1 MYGSKMTHRLLL
13 APLLAVATWCY
24 GQCTTTLPADA
35 VIVDDASPQF
45 VGGSNLN
52 YWVCQDA
59 SETIFTG
66 DNNHIWIEAGAY
78 VSAGGDYNTIYYRGL
93 VAFGL
98 MGDFNTCYAEND
110 GPVQNLGQSNAVI
123 ICGAGQ
129 LAYAYDSVPANGC
142 GVVGVAEEALAG
154 IGVYPNP
161 TSGELTIV
169 MHAAYALQLRITDL
183 HGRELLQRSLDGSPR
198 SSVDVS
204 ALASGLYMAW
214 VVTSNGVVLR
224 RPFVKD

>member
-1 MYGSKMTHRLLL
+1 MTARLLL
-13 APLLAVATWCY
+13 APLLALATYCH
-24 GQCTTTLPADA
+24 GQCTTTIPADA

-45 VGGSNLN
+45 VSGSNLN

-59 SETIFTG
+59 SETILTG
-66 DNNHIWIEAGAY
+66 NNNHIWIEAGAY

-129 LAYAYDSVPANGC
+129 LAYTYDSAPANGC
-142 GVVGVAEEALAG
+142 GVVGVAEEAEAW
-154 IGVYPNP
+154 IGMYPNP
-161 TSGELTIV
+161 TSGELTIETY
-169 MHAAYALQLRITDL
+169 AATAMQLRITDL
-183 HGRELLQRSLDGSPR
+183 HGRELVQRSLARSPR
-198 SSVDVS
+198 SVVDVS

>member
-1 MYGSKMTHRLLL
+1 M
-13 APLLAVATWCY
+13 
-24 GQCTTTLPADA
+24 
-35 VIVDDASPQF
+35 
-45 VGGSNLN
+45 
-52 YWVCQDA
+52 
-59 SETIFTG
+59 
-66 DNNHIWIEAGAY
+66 
-78 VSAGGDYNTIYYRGL
+78 
-93 VAFGL
+93 
-98 MGDFNTCYAEND
+98 
-110 GPVQNLGQSNAVI
+110 I

-169 MHAAYALQLRITDL
+169 THAAYAQQLRITDL
-183 HGRELLQRSLDGSPR
+183 HGRELLQRSLDRSPR

-224 RPFVKD
+224 RPFVKN